1 MSNINKMA
9 KTDINSYLPEKY
21 SFICFSSFEKR
32 STTVSSC
39 IDCNSVIKAYVLR
52 NCSSD
57 AIDDNALNF
66 NYICQKFATNSI
78 PLEVNLCEPLHIADT
93 SISII
98 KNLIEEKTRNIVID
112 ITTFTHEAL
121 LILIRVIYDNRQ
133 YFDDIICLYNGATN
147 YGGETDPGKIWLSKG
162 CHDVRNVIGYP
173 GKLKPSLKTHLT
185 ILSGYERERATRLID
200 LLEPDI
206 LSLAVGDDNEPTETE
221 NKDMMMHFNQYFS
234 SWTENLRLDVDCFAF
249 SCSDVEKTFKILIER
264 FKKAPNENHIVVP
277 LNTKLSTIATAI
289 AALSV
294 QDVQVCYSL
303 PEIYNTDHYS
313 EPSDN
318 ITIINLNKFPL
329 FAQ

>member
-1 MSNINKMA
+1 MSNINKMI
-9 KTDINSYLPEKY
+9 KTDINSHLPENY

-32 STTVSSC
+32 CTTVTSC
-39 IDCNSVIKAYVLR
+39 IDCNSIIKAYVLR

-57 AIDDNALNF
+57 SICGNSKNF
-66 NYICQKFATNSI
+66 DYICKKFGSKGISKEINLYD
-78 PLEVNLCEPLHIADT
+78 PLNIADT
-93 SISII
+93 SLAII
-98 KNLIEEKTRNIVID
+98 KDLINEKIRSIVID

-133 YFDDIICLYNGATN
+133 HFDDIICLYNGATN
-147 YGGETDPGKIWLSKG
+147 YGGETDPEKIWLSKG
-162 CHDVRNVIGYP
+162 CQDVRNVIGYP
-173 GKLKPSLKTHLT
+173 GKLKPSLKIHLT

-206 LSLAVGDDNEPTETE
+206 LSLAVGDDNEPTEAE
-221 NKDMMMHFNQYFS
+221 NKDTMMHFKQYFS
-234 SWTENLRLDVDCFAF
+234 SWTENLRLNVDPFFF
-249 SCSDVEKTFKILIER
+249 SCSDVEKTANILIER
-264 FKKAPNENHIVVP
+264 FKKAPDENHIIVP